1 MHIQIF
7 VNIIE
12 RMETRWKIILLT
24 KFYNKHSTLNN
35 LYIFAYQCIFYIL
48 KFPINA

>member
-12 RMETRWKIILLT
+12 RMETRW

-48 KFPINA
+48 KFLINA